1 MLQFLYYEIRMGML
15 SILWTTLLLSLYIT
29 FIPLFIGFSTS
40 LLFYHRM
47 GLFWICILFSVLT
60 ERLFQQDLD
69 DGTFELYLLSDFS
82 LQRIIGGKLL
92 VYWCTKMLGIIL
104 TIPFLCSL
112 YQIEISIM
120 VLLTLFVGC
129 LILTLIYATYSC
141 GTLGS
146 KGLEESWISI
156 QHIAIIPVLSPLIM
170 LFTSIQTHFLFTTI
184 HFFILIGYLGLY
196 ICICWFL
203 IPTIFLNIMSR

>member
-1 MLQFLYYEIRMGML
+1 MLQFIYYEIRISVL
-15 SILWTTLLLSLYIT
+15 SIWWTTLLLSLYIT
-29 FIPLFIGFSTS
+29 FIPLFIGLSQP
-40 LLFYHRM
+40 LLLYHRM
-47 GLFWICILFSVLT
+47 GLFWVCILFSVLT

-82 LQRIIGGKLL
+82 IQRIICCKLL

-104 TIPFLCSL
+104 TIPFLSSL
-112 YQIEISIM
+112 YQIEVSLM
-120 VLLTLFVGC
+120 FLLTLFVGC

-156 QHIAIIPVLSPLIM
+156 QHIAILPVLSPLII
-170 LFTSIQTHFLFTTI
+170 LFTNIQTEFSTGHL
-184 HFFILIGYLGLY
+184 FILIGYLGSY

-203 IPTIFLNIMSR
+203 IPTILFHIMSR